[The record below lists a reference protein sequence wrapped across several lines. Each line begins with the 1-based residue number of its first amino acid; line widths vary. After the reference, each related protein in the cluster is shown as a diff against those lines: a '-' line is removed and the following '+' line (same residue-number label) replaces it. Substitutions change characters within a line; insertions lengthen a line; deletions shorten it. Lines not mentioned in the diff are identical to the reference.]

1 MENNEKQA
9 MVSFLIF
16 KDNLFELVFHKV
28 LCFGLV
34 LHFND
39 TLHWCPSQFQ
49 YTLVIKVLNQRIVYF
64 ELINALNLVCRTC
77 LCAIAI

>member
-34 LHFND
+34 LHFNTFAAMD
-39 TLHWCPSQFQ
+39 VLTHPSLKLFNN
-49 YTLVIKVLNQRIVYF
+49 I
-64 ELINALNLVCRTC
+64 
-77 LCAIAI
+77 